1 MDWLRILTGF
11 ARWIYSGFTLWNYS
25 GFAQDSLALFSQS
38 IQFLRSFKMLL
49 LYYFS
54 GISAMLCPF
63 VYLVHSDFIELI
75 DIFHTVSEI

>member
-1 MDWLRILTGF
+1 MDSLQILMGF
-11 ARWIYSGFTLWNYS
+11 ARWICSKLTLWNYS

-38 IQFLRSFKMLL
+38 IQSLHSFKMLSL
-49 LYYFS
+49 FYFS

-75 DIFHTVSEI
+75 DIFHTVSKI